1 MSLDVRYF
9 CSKLPRTAN
18 RFPCVPL
25 LSILE
30 HFSVNERMESHTRV
44 TSEWEEL
51 FSLSRISAHVI
62 SEELGQ
68 ILMQYDLS
76 AHTKMFDE
84 VEVFGATVGKRHRHA
99 FCNSI
104 DAKLR

>member
-1 MSLDVRYF
+1 
-9 CSKLPRTAN
+9 
-18 RFPCVPL
+18 
-25 LSILE
+25 
-30 HFSVNERMESHTRV
+30 MESHTRV

-51 FSLSRISAHVI
+51 FSQSRISAHVI

-84 VEVFGATVGKRHRHA
+84 VDVSERQWASDIDMHFATP
-99 FCNSI
+99 
-104 DAKLR
+104 